1 MKIIA
6 PSTPE
11 ERKMYYDLRYEILR
25 KPWNQPYDSTKDE
38 FEENSLHVLMLDDN
52 NNPIAAG
59 RLQFNS
65 DEEGQVRSMAV
76 AQEMQGK
83 GLGTKIL
90 LHLESEARKKKFKHI
105 ILDAREGAVDFYK
118 KNGYKPE
125 GDSYTL
131 FGIILHV
138 RMKKVL

>member
-1 MKIIA
+1 MKIIVPA
-6 PSTPE
+6 TPE
-11 ERKMYYDLRYEILR
+11 EIKMYYDLRYEMLR
-25 KPWNQPYDSTKDE
+25 KPWNQPYSSTKDK
-38 FEENSLHVLMLDDN
+38 FEDNSFHVLMLDDN
-52 NNPIAAG
+52 SSPIAAG

-76 AQEMQGK
+76 AQGMQGK

-90 LHLESEARKKKFKHI
+90 LHLENEARKKKFKHI
-105 ILDAREGAVDFYK
+105 ILDAREGAVDFYRR
-118 KNGYKPE
+118 NGYKAE

-131 FGIILHV
+131 FGVIPHL